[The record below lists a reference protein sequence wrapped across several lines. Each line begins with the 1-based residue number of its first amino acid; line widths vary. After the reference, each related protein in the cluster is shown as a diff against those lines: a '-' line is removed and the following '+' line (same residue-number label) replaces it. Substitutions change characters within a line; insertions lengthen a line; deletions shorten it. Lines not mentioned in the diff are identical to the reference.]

1 MSKTNIYY
9 VTFKGVTRNKKGF
22 GFASIENTIVYA
34 ENIEDAI
41 KTLKD
46 FWNNAKSDPF
56 WTKSMNEP
64 EESYEILKIEKGD
77 FYAV

>member
-9 VTFKGVTRNKKGF
+9 VTFKGVTHNEKGQS
-22 GFASIENTIVYA
+22 FASIEDTIVYA
-34 ENIEDAI
+34 ENIEEAI

-46 FWNNAKSDPF
+46 FWKNAKSDPF

-77 FYAV
+77 FYAL

>member
-9 VTFKGVTRNKKGF
+9 VTFKGVTRNVKGQS
-22 GFASIENTIVYA
+22 FASIENTIVYA

-46 FWNNAKSDPF
+46 FWKREG
-56 WTKSMNEP
+56 EP

>member
-9 VTFKGVTRNKKGF
+9 VTFKGVTRNAKGQS
-22 GFASIENTIVYA
+22 FASIEDTIVYA

-46 FWNNAKSDPF
+46 FWKRED
-56 WTKSMNEP
+56 EP

-77 FYAV
+77 FYAL